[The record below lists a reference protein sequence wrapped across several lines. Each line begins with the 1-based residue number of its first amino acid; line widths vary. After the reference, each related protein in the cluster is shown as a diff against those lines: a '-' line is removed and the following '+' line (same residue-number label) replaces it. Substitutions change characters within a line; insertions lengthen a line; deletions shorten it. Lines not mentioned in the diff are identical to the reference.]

1 MVKKKEC
8 YTKKRTAKNGGGKYT
23 TCVEGQKKP
32 KRKRRTKAQM
42 AAARA
47 MAAQDKPAPKAK
59 AKPKSTRQKKLSAG
73 MSVLLTQS
81 GFMNMVSKAT
91 ITKTVRKK
99 RFFKWELKSLRTM
112 MKIENTNSYKWGHG
126 GGARPHLRAERE
138 LEEIISE
145 SKVID
150 KKISGEMGVR
160 GHADA
165 IRKSAEKMLKKVD
178 GHLKSMK
185 AGKYRTTP
193 IRRVKKI

>member
-8 YTKKRTAKNGGGKYT
+8 YTKKRSAKNGGGNYT

-42 AAARA
+42 AEARA

-59 AKPKSTRQKKLSAG
+59 AKPKKTAPKKLSAG
-73 MSVLLTQS
+73 KAVLLTQR
-81 GFMNMVSKAT
+81 GFMAKVGKAT

-112 MKIENTNSYKWGHG
+112 MKIENSSVYKFGKGGTSIFDAETNLK
-126 GGARPHLRAERE
+126 
-138 LEEIISE
+138 EIISE
-145 SKVID
+145 SAVID

-165 IRKSAEKMLKKVD
+165 IRKSAEKMLKRVNKWLKKSKVAREKMY
-178 GHLKSMK
+178 G
-185 AGKYRTTP
+185 
-193 IRRVKKI
+193 VNN

>member
-1 MVKKKEC
+1 
-8 YTKKRTAKNGGGKYT
+8 
-23 TCVEGQKKP
+23 
-32 KRKRRTKAQM
+32 M
-42 AAARA
+42 AEARA

-81 GFMNMVSKAT
+81 GFMNMVGKAT

-112 MKIENTNSYKWGHG
+112 MKIENSTSYKWGMGG
-126 GGARPHLRAERE
+126 GGAPHLRAERE

-150 KKISGEMGVR
+150 EKISGEFGVR

-165 IRKSAEKMLKKVD
+165 VRQSAEKMLKKVD

-193 IRRVKKI
+193 IRRVKKK

>member
-91 ITKTVRKK
+91 ITKTELKK

-112 MKIENTNSYKWGHG
+112 MKIENSTSYRSGAGG
-126 GGARPHLRAERE
+126 GGAPHLRAGRE